1 MDAVMSHPAGGR
13 MRASL
18 SAGLVTVL
26 VGSGLVLAPSAAT
39 AESSVVTSPV
49 TFRSNGTF
57 TVPPGV
63 SSITIVMGGG
73 AGADGFA
80 ATAYAPEGHEAV
92 AGQGGAGA
100 RLSGTFGVT
109 SGDVLSIYVGA
120 GGSGRVG
127 GSGFTDGGDGGLP
140 TFEWNAAGG
149 GGGGSTAVETADAI
163 LAVAAG
169 GGGGGGAYVQDWDSP
184 QQECW
189 QQYLN
194 SVGGDGGA
202 GDSTGGPGTAELL
215 SNGTCQVS
223 PVTVSQLD
231 GERLALN
238 GDGEDSPSDI
248 ATGGGGGA
256 GWPTSDP
263 DRGRA
268 GGSYFIG
275 AGGHGGESLVPEG
288 WQNTA
293 SIELSGFVTISF
305 TASYDTELSA
315 SVRSHSLNGE
325 PVIFDGD
332 DVVIDANVANLTGG
346 PAPIGAVEARYSAD
360 EEEPFASVALVE
372 GTAVIR
378 VDAPEMGGSTL
389 DVVLKYVPSGPE
401 FRTTDDLYFT
411 GDRAIH
417 VSARPVFMVAAALPA
432 TEVVVSD
439 PVTAAFVVTGLSC
452 AALSIQTT
460 SEADDSYAN
469 LASLRAS
476 YAGIECDESITN
488 DSASYESVV
497 GLLTWEL
504 DAGDTDGAVTVS
516 GPSAVITQ
524 NIGLIDAGAYDI
536 DAVFTADSVRYASAA
551 ADASVTVSAIE
562 TATSIE
568 SISPDPSTFGQN
580 VGVSVLVTNESGITE
595 PVPFGFGDVPE
606 GVPAA
611 TSAPVPTGTVTIRVT
626 DARGDVFEEADIPV
640 DGSGRAW
647 HVFTGLSAGEYVTQ
661 AFYTS
666 NSDDFID
673 SNATNSSAS
682 VAAAPTVVSVE
693 ADHPYTS
700 YGSHFVTLNATVAV
714 DDFSPCGGEVI
725 TACSVDTSAV
735 LVPEGELVLMQNI
748 DGEFTEVARTTADEN
763 GAASFPLGYADAGY
777 YSWKVVFEPEQFERV
792 LLNGLA
798 PIETLSN
805 FETSEGYAWTEVMPA
820 ATVVTIDSGE
830 GDIVYGDRR
839 EVTVSVEWNGM
850 LLPSALTQ
858 ALGAA
863 TADEPVF
870 AAEPN
875 LTVDGVIEF
884 FVDGVSFGVAT
895 VENGVASASLPLLNV
910 SQRELQVEYRGVEQ
924 WSVGSVGSDVTTAVP
939 APMPEGNFLIST
951 AVESITVVPAQ
962 TSIVAVVDDGGLFGE
977 DIAVAITVQNASGT
991 DPVPNGTVTIAG
1003 ETLELDETGA
1013 ATVTLDGE
1021 WLGTE
1026 EFVASYT
1033 PGERGEE
1040 EGFILLDAAEPN
1052 FASSSVTLQA
1062 EVLSPEGEVAAGIR
1076 QVGDQ
1081 VTAFGSGFTPN
1092 GDVQMTLFSDPVDLG
1107 IAQADANGDI
1117 EFTFSIPAGTP
1128 NGMHTLVMTDLQSG
1142 AEVRLPIMVAAGLV
1156 VTGVDSASVGALG
1169 TLATLLMI
1177 VGAAFIAR
1185 RRREV
1190 ISLG

>member
-1 MDAVMSHPAGGR
+1 MVPVMSHPAGGR
-13 MRASL
+13 MRAAL

-39 AESSVVTSPV
+39 GLPAERPTSLNFTANELDFVIPAGVISVEA
-49 TFRSNGTF
+49 
-57 TVPPGV
+57 
-63 SSITIVMGGG
+63 IVNGG
-73 AGADGFA
+73 AGANGV
-80 ATAYAPEGHEAV
+80 ATGDALQTPVAGRGDYGTELRGTLDLVGGDTVDIFVGQDAV
-92 AGQGGAGA
+92 AEQ
-100 RLSGTFGVT
+100 
-109 SGDVLSIYVGA
+109 
-120 GGSGRVG
+120 GGSGY
-127 GSGFTDGGDGGLP
+127 TAGGDGGVPINSTL
-140 TFEWNAAGG
+140 ARGG
-149 GGGGSTAVETADAI
+149 GGGGSSALVVDSSPLVI
-163 LAVAAG
+163 AAG
-169 GGGGGGAYVQDWDSP
+169 GGGGGGAYGEDQFDGESTVARF
-184 QQECW
+184 
-189 QQYLN
+189 
-194 SVGGDGGA
+194 SVGGNA
-202 GDSTGGPGTAELL
+202 GPGDTAAQDGFDLIGGEYFF
-215 SNGTCQVS
+215 
-223 PVTVSQLD
+223 VSQRTDEAVDTVGNGQD
-231 GERLALN
+231 GRG
-238 GDGEDSPSDI
+238 GDFAG
-248 ATGGGGGA
+248 GGGGGA
-256 GWPTSDP
+256 GAADVVSQRRT
-263 DRGRA
+263 
-268 GGSYFIG
+268 GGDARDGAG
-275 AGGHGGESLVPEG
+275 AGGDGGNSLVPSG
-288 WQNTA
+288 WQV
-293 SIELSGFVTISF
+293 GFAYVTDGVTLSF
-305 TASYDTELSA
+305 TYADDTQLSA
-315 SVRSHSLNGE
+315 QVRSHTLNGE

-332 DVVIDANVANLTGG
+332 DVVIDATVANLSGG
-346 PAPIGAVEARYSAD
+346 PTPSGMIEARYSAD

-411 GDRAIH
+411 GDGAIH
-417 VSARPVFMVAAALPA
+417 VSARPVFLVAAALPA

-488 DSASYESVV
+488 DSASYETVV

-640 DGSGRAW
+640 DQSGRAS
-647 HVFTGLSAGEYVTQ
+647 HVFSGLSAGEYVTQ

-673 SNATNSSAS
+673 SNATDGSST
-682 VAAAPTVVSVE
+682 VAAAPTEVTIDV
-693 ADHPYTS
+693 DYPYTA
-700 YGSHFVTLNATVAV
+700 YGSHFVTLDATVAV
-714 DDFSPCGGEVI
+714 SDFSPCGGEVI

-777 YSWKVVFEPEQFERV
+777 YNWKVVFEPEQFERV

-805 FETSEGYAWTEVMPA
+805 FASSEGYAWTEVMPA

-839 EVTVSVEWNGM
+839 EVTASVEWNGM

-884 FVDGVSFGVAT
+884 MVDGVSFAVVT
-895 VENGVASASLPLLNV
+895 VENGVASAALPLLNV
-910 SQRELQVEYRGVEQ
+910 SERELQVEYRGVEQ

-962 TSIVAVVDDGGLFGE
+962 TSIVVVVDDGGLYSE
-977 DIAVAITVQNASGT
+977 EIAVEITVQNASGT

-1003 ETLELDETGA
+1003 QTLELDETGA
-1013 ATVTLDGE
+1013 ATATLDGE

-1052 FASSSVTLQA
+1052 FASSSVTLDA

-1169 TLATLLMI
+1169 TLATLLLI
-1177 VGAAFIAR
+1177 VGAALIAR

>member
-1 MDAVMSHPAGGR
+1 MVPVMSHPAGGR
-13 MRASL
+13 MRAAL

-39 AESSVVTSPV
+39 GLPAERPNSL
-49 TFRSNGTF
+49 TF
-57 TVPPGV
+57 TANELNVVIPDGVATVYAIAVGGQGSDGGSDGV
-63 SSITIVMGGG
+63 SEVSAEAGTGGYAAEVRSYLDLASGSTVDIYVGQDAAGWTGG
-73 AGADGFA
+73 AGY
-80 ATAYAPEGHEAV
+80 T
-92 AGQGGAGA
+92 
-100 RLSGTFGVT
+100 R
-109 SGDVLSIYVGA
+109 
-120 GGSGRVG
+120 
-127 GSGFTDGGDGGLP
+127 GGDGGVP
-140 TFEWNAAGG
+140 IADGIQAAGG
-149 GGGGSTAVETADAI
+149 GGGGSSAI
-163 LAVAAG
+163 LVEGNPLLIAAG
-169 GGGGGGAYVQDWDSP
+169 GGGGGGAYVSDGEGADDLTLSRGGGGGVGDWRGYMGQGYQSGDYYLVDQRADS
-184 QQECW
+184 
-189 QQYLN
+189 
-194 SVGGDGGA
+194 VDDTGA
-202 GDSTGGPGTAELL
+202 GQDGVGDSYVG
-215 SNGTCQVS
+215 
-223 PVTVSQLD
+223 
-231 GERLALN
+231 
-238 GDGEDSPSDI
+238 
-248 ATGGGGGA
+248 GGGGGA
-256 GWPTSDP
+256 GASTIVAE
-263 DRGRA
+263 RRT
-268 GGSYFIG
+268 GGDALNGAG
-275 AGGHGGESLVPEG
+275 AGGDGGNSLVPDNGEAVYSL
-288 WQNTA
+288 A
-293 SIELSGFVTISF
+293 SPAVTLYF
-305 TASYDTELSA
+305 TYVDDTELTA
-315 SVRSHSLNGE
+315 TVRSHTLGE
-325 PVIFDGD
+325 QHVIFDGD
-332 DVVIDANVANLTGG
+332 DIVIDATVRNLAEGG
-346 PAPIGAVEARYSAD
+346 PTPTGTVEARRNAND
-360 EEEPFASVALVE
+360 EEPFATAALVNGQATIRIESTSAGGSSEELVLSYHPSSVAFNE
-372 GTAVIR
+372 TASVH
-378 VDAPEMGGSTL
+378 
-389 DVVLKYVPSGPE
+389 
-401 FRTTDDLYFT
+401 FT
-411 GDRAIH
+411 GDGAIH

-432 TEVVVSD
+432 AEVVVSD
-439 PVTAAFVVTGLSC
+439 PVTAAFVVKGLSC
-452 AALSIQTT
+452 SALAIQTT

-476 YAGIECDESITN
+476 YAGIECDESIGN
-488 DSASYESVV
+488 DSASYEPVA

-504 DAGDTDGAVTVS
+504 DAGDIDGAVTVS

-524 NIGLIDAGAYDI
+524 NIGLLDAGAYDI

-551 ADASVTVSAIE
+551 AEASVTVSAIE

-611 TSAPVPTGTVTIRVT
+611 TSAPVPSGTVTIRVT

-640 DGSGRAW
+640 DQSGRAS
-647 HVFTGLSAGEYVTQ
+647 HVFSGLSAGEYVTQ

-673 SNATNSSAS
+673 SNGTDDSST
-682 VAAAPTVVSVE
+682 VAAAPTEVTIDV
-693 ADHPYTS
+693 DYPYTA
-700 YGSHFVTLNATVAV
+700 YGSHFVTLDATVAV
-714 DDFSPCGGEVI
+714 SNFSPCGGEVI

-777 YSWKVVFEPEQFERV
+777 YSWKVVFEPEQFDRV

-805 FETSEGYAWTEVMPA
+805 FASSEGYAWTEVMPA
-820 ATVVTIDSGE
+820 ASVVTIDSGE

-839 EVTVSVEWNGM
+839 EVTASVEWNGM

-884 FVDGVSFGVAT
+884 MVDGVSFAVVT
-895 VENGVASASLPLLNV
+895 VENGVASAALPLLNV
-910 SQRELQVEYRGVEQ
+910 SERELQVEYRGVEQ

-962 TSIVAVVDDGGLFGE
+962 TSIVAVVDDGGLYSE
-977 DIAVAITVQNASGT
+977 EIAVEITVQNASGT
-991 DPVPNGTVTIAG
+991 DPVPNGMVTIAG
-1003 ETLELDETGA
+1003 QTLELDETGA
-1013 ATVTLDGE
+1013 ATATLDGE

-1052 FASSSVTLQA
+1052 FAGSSVTIEA
-1062 EVLSPEGEVAAGIR
+1062 EVRGPEGEVAAGIR

-1092 GDVQMTLFSDPVDLG
+1092 GDVQMTFFSDPVDLG
-1107 IAQADANGDI
+1107 IVQADANGDI

-1169 TLATLLMI
+1169 TLATLLLI